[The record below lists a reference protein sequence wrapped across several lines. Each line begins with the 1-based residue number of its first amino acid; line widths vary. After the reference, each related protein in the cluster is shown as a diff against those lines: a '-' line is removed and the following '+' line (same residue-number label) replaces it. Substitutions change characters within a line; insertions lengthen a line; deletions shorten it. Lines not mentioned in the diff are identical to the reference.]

1 MTTIDEIMAA
11 VVESQD
17 AAVAYEAEAI
27 TAEQIDGLNDALRDM
42 IAAALADAERR
53 GAEAM
58 RTAAAH
64 VGFNAAFSEENG
76 CDVMDAVMA
85 LPLPT
90 RSQS

>member
-1 MTTIDEIMAA
+1 MATIDEIMAQA
-11 VVESQD
+11 D
-17 AAVAYEAEAI
+17 AYAHTLYKTDEREP
-27 TAEQIDGLNDALRDM
+27 LRDM